1 MKTVLAYDL
10 GASSGRLVG
19 QGYDGKRLEM
29 TEIHR
34 FTNKPVYEN
43 GHYYW
48 DYDHLI
54 RELNAGINKISSQA
68 ESLGIDTWGVDFGL
82 LQQTGILVSKPFSYR
97 DTYTEPYVQ
106 QATNSIPAYELFQ
119 QTGNEISP
127 INTLFQLIAIQ
138 KHYPHYLEKTAQILM
153 TPNLLMYALSG
164 VTMNEFTISSTS
176 QLVNANKQWDEQ
188 IQNTFFDKTLPFAP
202 IEMPHQ
208 IVGNL
213 IANKNIKMALVPGHD
228 TACALSALPIQKAN
242 SIFISIGTWG
252 LIGKE
257 MQGLITTI
265 EAFQKGFTNEGTSEG
280 HYRFQK
286 NAMGFWILQK
296 LREEWKQQGLHFT
309 YEQEIH
315 EVTKANPFQTLFDPD
330 DAVFFNPTS
339 MTEAIKGYC
348 SKTNQQAPETPGA
361 QIRCFIESL
370 ALKYAHTINQIE
382 KITNSNTS
390 EIYIGGG
397 GTQNAMLCQ
406 FIANATQKT
415 VFTGPAEASS
425 IGNGLSQLRALGEIH
440 TIEEGRQLVA
450 NSFNMMEYE
459 PQQTSEWQAATEEF
473 QQLLQN

>member
-10 GASSGRLVG
+10 GASSGRLVA
-19 QGYDGKRLEM
+19 QGFDGEKLEM

-54 RELNAGINKISSQA
+54 RELNVGINKVDFQA

-82 LQQTGILVSKPFSYR
+82 LGQNGALVSKPFSYR

-119 QTGNEISP
+119 QTGNEISA
-127 INTLFQLIAIQ
+127 INTLFQLMAIQ
-138 KHYPHYLEKTAQILM
+138 SHYPHYLENTAQILM
-153 TPNLLMYALSG
+153 TPNLLVHALSG
-164 VTMNEFTISSTS
+164 VAMNEFTISSTS
-176 QLVNANKQWDEQ
+176 QLVNANKQWDEK
-188 IQNTFFDKTLPFAP
+188 IQHTFFNKILPFAP

-228 TACALSALPIQKAN
+228 TACALSALPIQKAD

-257 MQGLITTI
+257 VEAPITTI
-265 EAFQKGFTNEGTSEG
+265 EAFQEGFTNEGTSEG
-280 HYRFQK
+280 HYRFQR

-296 LREEWKQQGLHFT
+296 LREEWKLQGLHFT
-309 YEQEIH
+309 YEQEVH
-315 EVTKANPFQTLFDPD
+315 ELTKAKAFQTFIDPD
-330 DAVFFNPTS
+330 DAIFFNPTS
-339 MTEAIKGYC
+339 MTEAIKDYC
-348 SKTNQQAPETPGA
+348 NQTNQQAPASIGG

-370 ALKYAHTINQIE
+370 ALKFAYSLKQIE
-382 KITNSNTS
+382 RITNSNTS

-397 GTQNAMLCQ
+397 GTQNSKLCQ
-406 FIANATQKT
+406 FIANATRKT
-415 VFTGPAEASS
+415 VFTGPAEVSS

-450 NSFNMMEYE
+450 NSFKMMVYE
-459 PQQTSEWQAATEEF
+459 PQQTSEWQAATEKF
-473 QQLLQN
+473 QKLLHN

>member
-10 GASSGRLVG
+10 GASSGRLVA
-19 QGYDGKRLEM
+19 QGFNGKKLEM

-34 FTNKPVYEN
+34 FANRPIYEN

-48 DYDHLI
+48 DYAHLI
-54 RELNAGINKISSQA
+54 RELNTGIEKVDFQA

-82 LQQTGILVSKPFSYR
+82 LQRNGTLVSKPFSYR
-97 DTYTEPYVQ
+97 DTYPEPYVQ
-106 QATNSIPAYELFQ
+106 QATNNIPAYELFQ
-119 QTGNEISP
+119 QTGNEISA
-127 INTLFQLIAIQ
+127 INTLFQLMAIQ
-138 KHYPHYLEKTAQILM
+138 HQYPHYLEETAQILM
-153 TPNLLMYALSG
+153 TPNLLMHALSG
-164 VTMNEFTISSTS
+164 VMMNEFTISSTS

-188 IQNTFFDKTLPFAP
+188 IQNTFFNKQLPLAK

-208 IVGNL
+208 IVGSL
-213 IANKNIKMALVPGHD
+213 TSNKNIKMALVPGHD

-242 SIFISIGTWG
+242 SIFMSIGTWG

-257 MQGLITTI
+257 IEAPITTI
-265 EAFQKGFTNEGTSEG
+265 EAFQEGFTNEGTSEG

-315 EVTKANPFQTLFDPD
+315 ELTKAKPFQTFIDPD
-330 DAVFFNPTS
+330 DALFFNPPS
-339 MTEAIKGYC
+339 MIQAIKDYC
-348 SKTNQQAPETPGA
+348 SKTNQQAPTKVGA
-361 QIRCFIESL
+361 QIRCFVESL
-370 ALKYAHTINQIE
+370 ALKFAHTIKQIE
-382 KITNSNTS
+382 KITQSTTS
-390 EIYIGGG
+390 EIQIGGG
-397 GTQNAMLCQ
+397 GTQNKNLCQ

-440 TIEEGRQLVA
+440 TIEEGRLLVA
-450 NSFNMMEYE
+450 NSFDMMEYE
-459 PQQTSEWQAATEEF
+459 PKHANEWQEATTKF
-473 QQLLQN
+473 QQLLHN

>member
-10 GASSGRLVG
+10 GASSGRLVA
-19 QGYDGKRLEM
+19 QGFDGEKLEM

-48 DYDHLI
+48 DYEHLI
-54 RELNAGINKISSQA
+54 RELNAGINKVNFQA

-82 LQQTGILVSKPFSYR
+82 LGQNGTLVSKPFSYR

-119 QTGNEISP
+119 QTGNEISA
-127 INTLFQLIAIQ
+127 INTLFQLMAIQ
-138 KHYPHYLEKTAQILM
+138 SHFPHYLEKTAQILM
-153 TPNLLMYALSG
+153 TPNLLMHALSG
-164 VTMNEFTISSTS
+164 VAMNEFTISSTS
-176 QLVNANKQWDEQ
+176 QLVNANKQWDEK
-188 IQNTFFDKTLPFAP
+188 IQHTFFNKTLPFASV
-202 IEMPHQ
+202 EMPHQ

-242 SIFISIGTWG
+242 SIFMSIGTWG

-257 MQGLITTI
+257 VKAPITTI
-265 EAFQKGFTNEGTSEG
+265 EAFQGGFTNEGTSEG
-280 HYRFQK
+280 DYRFQK

-296 LREEWKQQGLHFT
+296 LREEWKQKAFHFT
-309 YEQEIH
+309 YEQEMH
-315 EVTKANPFQTLFDPD
+315 ELTKAKPFQTFIDPD
-330 DAVFFNPTS
+330 NAAFFNPTS
-339 MTEAIKGYC
+339 MTEAIKDYC
-348 SKTNQQAPETPGA
+348 RKTNQQVPETPGA

-382 KITNSNTS
+382 KITNFNTT

-397 GTQNAMLCQ
+397 GTQNATLCQ

-415 VFTGPAEASS
+415 VFTGPAEVSS

-450 NSFNMMEYE
+450 NSFKMKEYE
-459 PQQTSEWQAATEEF
+459 PQQTVEWQAVTKDF
-473 QQLLQN
+473 QQLLHT